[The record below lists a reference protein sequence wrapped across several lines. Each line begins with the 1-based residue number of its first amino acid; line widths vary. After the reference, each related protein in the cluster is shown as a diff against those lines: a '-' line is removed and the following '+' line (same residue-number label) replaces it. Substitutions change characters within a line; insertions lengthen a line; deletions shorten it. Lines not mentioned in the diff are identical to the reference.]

1 MEFLYGYIRD
11 DICSQFL
18 KDGYSLLVNDDEL
31 DGPRSGELTSPEIR
45 LLKPFKEYKQHDFEL
60 WTGFRLAI
68 RPIGGVPMLN
78 VDVDHLVV
86 KFESGLSLLNEI
98 KKDMP
103 VASKQEQN
111 LEFQRRV
118 VGAIIV

>member
-1 MEFLYGYIRD
+1 
-11 DICSQFL
+11 
-18 KDGYSLLVNDDEL
+18 
-31 DGPRSGELTSPEIR
+31 
-45 LLKPFKEYKQHDFEL
+45 
-60 WTGFRLAI
+60 
-68 RPIGGVPMLN
+68 MLN

-118 VGAIIV
+118 VGSIIVQKYDSKLYRVKGIDFS